1 MTHTLRLILL
11 TIMMMAW
18 AGEGRAQSV
27 SEIRQGIRS
36 ALVEI
41 ALIERERAR
50 PDVPDDFAA
59 HMLNINR
66 QRLRDLSAAADR
78 TGEGR
83 AAKREATRRANEIIS
98 ARQRTD
104 YLRFYPD
111 PMRVRAD
118 LDAERGLTGVELE
131 GRKAGRLLM
140 LDSSL
145 AGLQGNNSNNQDLWP
160 ADVVQRASLY
170 RLHFYDIRDRVEPTL
185 EPIAEGCS
193 RIPFMTCNRRTFHET
208 RGRYRH
214 DLSRAQETASLY
226 FPTRFH
232 ARFVDATGIGGSR
245 EGYAQ
250 YQEEQRAQR
259 EQFEDARWRS
269 SPERSIF
276 IGLIGGAIIIGGIGL
291 LLWLGSRGEDEPNER
306 PTTGNYG
313 TAQWAPVGKDP
324 SPLAAFTGLF
334 LGKHGFVDH
343 PDEGETVKLPPVF
356 TSPEA
361 HTLIMAPTRT
371 GKGTR
376 IIQPS
381 LLAYQGSMIVI
392 DPKGENAAVTATQRA
407 LICED
412 RVHIL
417 NPWRV
422 LHAELFQR
430 GFTDARFNPLDVIA
444 VGDPDAVGIAHTMAE
459 SICARSGD
467 ARNAYWEGSATA
479 ILTGVFLWL
488 AYKAGGQGGEK
499 KTLARARQIITLPQE
514 QLVKEFFI
522 PMAGCDAFGGAIAEN
537 IGPFIAGESKDMPAI
552 LRTLAEATRF
562 ISDERLK
569 EATATSDFDIRRMPF
584 ERMTIYLVIPPDR
597 MKVQG
602 TWLRLMLAAV
612 AHAFRTASPRPQ
624 TRGMMLIDE
633 LPALGRIPELTTDLA
648 TMSGYGL
655 DYTLIVQD
663 MGQLEG
669 IYGEAGA
676 QTILANCTWKWFC
689 RVRDHKT
696 AKYLSETL
704 GQRTIATT
712 TTSQGSSASGET
724 SGTTFGE
731 MGRSLLTPDEV
742 MNLHRSKAIVLPP
755 EGRAILVR
763 PVDHW
768 EFPRE
773 FQLFAEGS
781 MRAFFMPPPLTD
793 PNPYYQAKPDEASP
807 A

>member
-1 MTHTLRLILL
+1 MVVG
-11 TIMMMAW
+11 
-18 AGEGRAQSV
+18 AGEGRAQDRAQV
-27 SEIRQGIRS
+27 TRQITF
-36 ALVEI
+36 ALTDI

-50 PDVPDDFAA
+50 SDVADDFADF
-59 HMLNINR
+59 MLTTNR
-66 QRLRDLSAAADR
+66 QRLVEGYAQADR
-78 TGEGR
+78 LGQGR
-83 AAKREATRRANEIIS
+83 AIRQDAQRRANRVIG
-98 ARQRTD
+98 ATLRTD
-104 YLRFYPD
+104 YLRPYPD
-111 PMRVRAD
+111 PVRVRTD
-118 LDAERGLTGVELE
+118 LAERAEGANDAEIA
-131 GRKAGRLLM
+131 GRQSGRLLM
-140 LDSSL
+140 LYNSL
-145 AGLQGNNSNNQDLWP
+145 KALQGDYNSFDEDRWP
-160 ADVVQRASLY
+160 ADVAQRGRIY
-170 RLHFYDIRDRVEPTL
+170 RLHFYDLRDRIEPTL
-185 EPIAEGCS
+185 GTCS
-193 RIPFMTCNRRTFHET
+193 RWPFISCRRRDYHEA
-208 RGRYRH
+208 RGDFQH
-214 DLSRAQETASLY
+214 DLGPAVETANLY
-226 FPTRFH
+226 FPAAFH
-232 ARFVDATGIGGSR
+232 ERFVDSTGFGGSR
-245 EGYAQ
+245 AEYAQ
-250 YQEEQRAQR
+250 AQEERRAQR

-276 IGLIGGAIIIGGIGL
+276 IGLTVGAILLGGIGL
-291 LLWLGSRGEDEPNER
+291 LLWLGSRGKGEKER

-324 SPLAAFTGLF
+324 PPLAAFTGLF

-422 LHAELFQR
+422 LHSELLER

-488 AYKAGGQGGEK
+488 AHKAGGQGGEK

-584 ERMTIYLVIPPDR
+584 ELMTIYLVIPPDR

-696 AKYLSETL
+696 AKYLSDTL

-793 PNPYYQAKPDEASP
+793 PNPYYQAKPDQAP
-807 A
+807 LA

>member
-11 TIMMMAW
+11 TIIMMAW

-59 HMLNINR
+59 YMLNFNR
-66 QRLRDLSAAADR
+66 QRLRELSAAADR

-83 AAKREATRRANEIIS
+83 AAKREATRRANEIIT

-118 LDAERGLTGVELE
+118 LEAAGGSSGVELE

-140 LDSSL
+140 LDNSL
-145 AGLQGNNSNNQDLWP
+145 KGLQGDNSIDENRWP
-160 ADVVQRASLY
+160 ADVVQRARLY
-170 RLHFYDIRDRVEPTL
+170 RLHFYDIRDRVEPTI

-193 RIPFMTCNRRTFHET
+193 RIPFWPCARRTFHEA
-208 RGRYRH
+208 RGQYKF
-214 DLSRAQETASLY
+214 DLSHAIETAEMY
-226 FPTRFH
+226 FPESFRERFI
-232 ARFVDATGIGGSR
+232 DSTGIGGSR
-245 EGYAQ
+245 VEYAQ
-250 YQEEQRAQR
+250 YQEEQRA
-259 EQFEDARWRS
+259 
-269 SPERSIF
+269 ERQKQDDERAAKNPQ
-276 IGLIGGAIIIGGIGL
+276 GIIVLVGVGFALAVAGIVSL
-291 LLWLGSRGEDEPNER
+291 LVWLSKRGEASGRTVSD
-306 PTTGNYG
+306 NYG
-313 TAQWAPVGKDP
+313 SAQWAPVGKDP
-324 SPLAAFTGLF
+324 PPVAALTGLF

-343 PDEGETVKLPPVF
+343 PNEGETVKLPPVF

-381 LLAYQGSMIVI
+381 LLAYYGSMIVI

-407 LICED
+407 LICDD

-422 LHAELFQR
+422 LDTELFQR
-430 GFTDARFNPLDVIA
+430 GFTGARFNPLDVIT
-444 VGDPDAVGIAHTMAE
+444 VGDPDAAGIAHTMAE

-479 ILTGVFLWL
+479 ILTAVFLWL
-488 AYKAGGQGGEK
+488 AHQAGGEGGEK

-514 QLVKEFFI
+514 QLVKEYFI
-522 PMAGCDAFGGAIAEN
+522 PMAGCSAFGGAIAEN

-612 AHAFRTASPRPQ
+612 AHAFRSASPRPQ

-724 SGTTFGE
+724 SGTTYGE

-755 EGRAILVR
+755 EGRPILVR

-768 EFPRE
+768 DFPRE

-781 MRAFFMPPPLTD
+781 MQAFLKYPPLTD
-793 PNPYYQAKPDEASP
+793 PNPYYQAKPDGAAP